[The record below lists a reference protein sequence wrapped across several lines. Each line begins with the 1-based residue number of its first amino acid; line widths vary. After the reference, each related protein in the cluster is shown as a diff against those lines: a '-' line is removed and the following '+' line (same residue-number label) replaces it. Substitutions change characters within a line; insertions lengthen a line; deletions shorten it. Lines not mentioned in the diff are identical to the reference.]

1 MGAAQSS
8 QERNGDEDEDEE
20 GEEEQRGAAARDAGV
35 LLKKVLQQEPEIL
48 PCHASASPLSPQLS
62 TVGTPRLGP
71 SIKVWDPYNVLS
83 AAPPPLP
90 LISSAGVNRTVEVYL
105 IAHGECGASL
115 RPDLVGGRWPAAGLT
130 ADGNRQARA
139 LAVFL
144 KSQGVSFNAIHC
156 SPLERARATALSVC
170 QELNFF
176 KEQIQFSDALTE
188 MSQGQWEGCLQ
199 SEIYTLEMRSFIDRC
214 QPDFSAPEGESLRQV
229 EFRMVEFLNNIVSR
243 LLEKRPFID
252 TSHRNESK
260 GFSRS
265 NSEILANPIQGSPG
279 PSLPHWDM
287 LPRPP
292 RPGLSRKVSGKSRLQ
307 FMSMVD
313 NEVEDELS
321 PRDTNQAYH
330 ETSTRSTTY
339 TIGVFTHAIPIKCL
353 LSGLLGCSPAMIH
366 RLCIDD
372 SSMTVLQR
380 SLRSGWQIKRLND
393 TSHLRLL

>member
-8 QERNGDEDEDEE
+8 QERDADEEEDEE
-20 GEEEQRGAAARDAGV
+20 EEEEQREAAGRDAGL

-48 PCHASASPLSPQLS
+48 PSHASASPLSPQPS

-90 LISSAGVNRTVEVYL
+90 LFPPGGVNPMVEVYL
-105 IAHGECGASL
+105 IAHGECGVSL
-115 RPDLVGGRWPAAGLT
+115 RPDLVGGRCPTAALT

-144 KSQGVSFNAIHC
+144 KSQGVNFNAVYS
-156 SPLERARATALSVC
+156 SPLERARATALSIC

-176 KEQIQFSDALTE
+176 KEQIQSSDALTE
-188 MSQGQWEGCLQ
+188 MSLGQWEGCLQ
-199 SEIYTLEMRSFIDRC
+199 SEIYTPEMISLIDRC
-214 QPDFSAPEGESLRQV
+214 QPDFSAPAGESLRQV
-229 EFRMVEFLNNIVSR
+229 EFRMVEFLNSTVSR
-243 LLEKRPFID
+243 LLEKYPYLD
-252 TSHRNESK
+252 K

-265 NSEILANPIQGSPG
+265 NSDILTNHIQASAGS
-279 PSLPHWDM
+279 SLSHWDL

-307 FMSMVD
+307 FVSTVD
-313 NEVEDELS
+313 NEGEDELFT
-321 PRDTNQAYH
+321 RDSNQAYN
-330 ETSTRSTTY
+330 ETTSRSSTY
-339 TIGVFTHAIPIKCL
+339 TVGVFTHVIPIKCL
-353 LSGLLGCSPAMIH
+353 LTGLLGCSPAMIH

-372 SSMTVLQR
+372 SSMTVLRR